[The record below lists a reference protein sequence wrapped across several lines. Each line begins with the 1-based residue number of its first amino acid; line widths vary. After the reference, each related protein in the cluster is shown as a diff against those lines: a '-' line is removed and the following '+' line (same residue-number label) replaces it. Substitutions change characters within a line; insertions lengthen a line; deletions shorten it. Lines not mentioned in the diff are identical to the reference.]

1 MRLTAVPR
9 AESDRG
15 GDGRQSGGDRGGG
28 EGGRG
33 GGLGAGHH
41 RAGWHIAGL
50 KVTIRTGGFICK
62 SSAQVYHK
70 RPQVLQDSQA
80 TRKETMPRGHVSV
93 TEPHLQPLLACGIM
107 WGGNKWFGLSQLI
120 LSDDAKLKRRAGSE
134 EQLRPRLQDSLY
146 CCRAGVD
153 AIKGRRFGK
162 KIAAYVQ
169 STEAKT
175 APGTNICLM
184 KHVQLAYGG
193 KTAALFF

>member
-15 GDGRQSGGDRGGG
+15 GDGRQSGGDRRGG

-70 RPQVLQDSQA
+70 RPQVLQDSQT
-80 TRKETMPRGHVSV
+80 TRKETIPRGHVSV
-93 TEPHLQPLLACGIM
+93 TEPYLQPLLACGIM
-107 WGGNKWFGLSQLI
+107 WGG
-120 LSDDAKLKRRAGSE
+120 E
-134 EQLRPRLQDSLY
+134 
-146 CCRAGVD
+146 
-153 AIKGRRFGK
+153 
-162 KIAAYVQ
+162 
-169 STEAKT
+169 
-175 APGTNICLM
+175 
-184 KHVQLAYGG
+184 
-193 KTAALFF
+193 

>member
-33 GGLGAGHH
+33 GGPGAGHH

-80 TRKETMPRGHVSV
+80 TRKETMPRAHVSV

-107 WGGNKWFGLSQLI
+107 WGGGINGLVS
-120 LSDDAKLKRRAGSE
+120 
-134 EQLRPRLQDSLY
+134 
-146 CCRAGVD
+146 VD
-153 AIKGRRFGK
+153 
-162 KIAAYVQ
+162 
-169 STEAKT
+169 
-175 APGTNICLM
+175 
-184 KHVQLAYGG
+184 
-193 KTAALFF
+193 

>member
-70 RPQVLQDSQA
+70 SASRQSGD
-80 TRKETMPRGHVSV
+80 KE
-93 TEPHLQPLLACGIM
+93 
-107 WGGNKWFGLSQLI
+107 GNYAQ
-120 LSDDAKLKRRAGSE
+120 RA
-134 EQLRPRLQDSLY
+134 R
-146 CCRAGVD
+146 
-153 AIKGRRFGK
+153 
-162 KIAAYVQ
+162 
-169 STEAKT
+169 
-175 APGTNICLM
+175 
-184 KHVQLAYGG
+184 
-193 KTAALFF
+193 